1 MTLKQLCDQLGIHP
15 YDLTGDEEWTDNML
29 DEDITDTIFYQEI
42 LDECNSI
49 GIKLINK

>member
-1 MTLKQLCDQLGIHP
+1 MTLKKLCDKLGIHP
-15 YDLTGDEEWTDNML
+15 YDLVGDDELADDLMF
-29 DEDITDTIFYQEI
+29 EDITDTIFYQEI